1 MSELSETNLHCS
13 GQYPQG
19 EPQNQFPQQGAYNQS
34 PAPSDPN
41 NPYAQHQQQGQYA
54 QGQYGATDPAAA
66 QEGDRGLMGAV
77 AGGLGGHYMGGKA
90 GHGIIGTLAGA
101 FMGSKLEDK
110 YKESHHK
117 PQGQQGYGN
126 GRW

>member
-1 MSELSETNLHCS
+1 MQHQPHQQQQY
-13 GQYPQG
+13 GQYQSDPSHQY
-19 EPQNQFPQQGAYNQS
+19 PQQGAYNQNPP
-34 PAPSDPN
+34 PADPN
-41 NPYAQHQQQGQYA
+41 NPYPQHQQQP
-54 QGQYGATDPAAA
+54 GQYGATDPAGA

-77 AGGLGGHYMGGKA
+77 AGGLGGHYLGGKA

-110 YKESHHK
+110 YKESHHH
-117 PQGQQGYGN
+117 GQQGQGGYGQ